1 MAVAQ
6 CSVGVQPNDQCYLTW
21 YVKQDDSMVSIDSI
35 DGFDAQIV
43 KRSVNMDNIP
53 TICLHHI
60 SAYTTNFDRHVKGK
74 KGANL

>member
-1 MAVAQ
+1 
-6 CSVGVQPNDQCYLTW
+6 
-21 YVKQDDSMVSIDSI
+21 MVSIDSI

-60 SAYTTNFDRHVKGK
+60 SAYTTNFDRHLKGNK
-74 KGANL
+74 CANL